1 MTRFCAVLVA
11 GAFLCDGRCEILSF
25 DFKDPRGASQ
35 VDFRLKAPLESI
47 QGTAKGVSGYVRVDP
62 ENLPA
67 ASGKIAVAKV
77 ARRSESAD
85 EIASSQ

>member
-1 MTRFCAVLVA
+1 M
-11 GAFLCDGRCEILSF
+11 
-25 DFKDPRGASQ
+25 
-35 VDFRLKAPLESI
+35 DFRLKAPLESI